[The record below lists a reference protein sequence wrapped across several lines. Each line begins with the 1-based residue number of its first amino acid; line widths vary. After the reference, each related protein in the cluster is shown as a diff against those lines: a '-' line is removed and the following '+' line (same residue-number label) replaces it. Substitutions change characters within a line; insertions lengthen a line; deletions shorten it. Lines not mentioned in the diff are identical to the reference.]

1 MDSIEVVGVVLF
13 AFCLMVPVMSIIN
26 NRGGKNEKIDG
37 ES

>member
-1 MDSIEVVGVVLF
+1 MDSVEIVGVVMF

-26 NRGGKNEKIDG
+26 NRGVKNEKIDG